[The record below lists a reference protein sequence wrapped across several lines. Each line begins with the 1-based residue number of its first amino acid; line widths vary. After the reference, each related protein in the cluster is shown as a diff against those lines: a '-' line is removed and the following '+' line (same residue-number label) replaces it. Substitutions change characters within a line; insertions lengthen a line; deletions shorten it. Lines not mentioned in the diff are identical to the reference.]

1 MKTALIMRILKA
13 GALLSIIIACGTY
26 SVNQLLN
33 GDSSSSAQK
42 PAQTPETEQVLTADP
57 IHIPNPEDDP
67 MQPKYVPINEKAV
80 LQNVRRKGKT
90 YTSQVIG
97 SVQGTAYKEDWGMGA
112 SAAFN
117 YCYGLETTAVITENN
132 GLNIIEERTFNRVIE
147 NVTVSNLSVGLNL
160 PMDRL
165 GFLFDALDVSEN
177 LRKKVGILNEVR
189 IPIPD
194 KLLGFMRTAKL
205 LPKGIDPQEIAD
217 KMTMF
222 TKANGEEMLVNKKV
236 RITFTDGQG
245 VTLIE
250 PMEGCRLSEREID
263 VIKRSNYVMDYYI
276 MPDRN
281 VEVDNTWSVNGN
293 VFSGLLDPRMIGRV
307 EGHIQ
312 MRRAPDFRADDDSLT
327 RKIRIDKGNIQFCSP
342 QDGHQITGGLSGV
355 QGLCLIPVKD
365 EVITKATMSGYA
377 EYHDLSTD
385 HILFGARMS
394 ITPRFNITY
403 ECKISD

>member
-1 MKTALIMRILKA
+1 
-13 GALLSIIIACGTY
+13 
-26 SVNQLLN
+26 
-33 GDSSSSAQK
+33 
-42 PAQTPETEQVLTADP
+42 
-57 IHIPNPEDDP
+57 
-67 MQPKYVPINEKAV
+67 
-80 LQNVRRKGKT
+80 
-90 YTSQVIG
+90 
-97 SVQGTAYKEDWGMGA
+97 
-112 SAAFN
+112 
-117 YCYGLETTAVITENN
+117 
-132 GLNIIEERTFNRVIE
+132 
-147 NVTVSNLSVGLNL
+147 
-160 PMDRL
+160 
-165 GFLFDALDVSEN
+165 LDVSEN

-355 QGLCLIPVKD
+355 QGVCLIPVKD